1 MACTVAIEETI
12 VDHYNRSYCV
22 HIAVVIS
29 VINVNRI
36 FYAALNTDTCIM
48 VESTQLP
55 SLHSVN

>member
-22 HIAVVIS
+22 HIAVVVGIS

-36 FYAALNTDTCIM
+36 FYAALNT